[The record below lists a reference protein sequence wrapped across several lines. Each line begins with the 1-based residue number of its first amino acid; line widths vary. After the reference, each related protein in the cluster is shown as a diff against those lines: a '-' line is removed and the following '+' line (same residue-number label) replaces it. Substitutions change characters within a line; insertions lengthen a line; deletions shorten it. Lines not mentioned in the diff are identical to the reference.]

1 MHQDS
6 ESSFRFNL
14 RAPGVRALHPYLCL
28 HLRGYLYLFLVL
40 AICCSYLRL
49 QVHLHVYTQRYIT
62 YVKSI
67 CNVLCMH
74 MPPICAAH
82 RIYIYTHTYI
92 CVCAYI
98 QFRMCTC
105 VYIYMYIP
113 LSIYVYTYI
122 HNYMEQLC
130 VCMHICMVCVSVG
143 RQAGR

>member
-82 RIYIYTHTYI
+82 RIYIHTHTYAF
-92 CVCAYI
+92 VHTYNSACAH
-98 QFRMCTC
+98 

>member
-82 RIYIYTHTYI
+82 RIYIYTHIHMRLCIHTIPHVHMCIYI
-92 CVCAYI
+92 CTYLSLYMCIHIYTTIWNSYAYA
-98 QFRMCTC
+98 C
-105 VYIYMYIP
+105 
-113 LSIYVYTYI
+113 IYVWY
-122 HNYMEQLC
+122 
-130 VCMHICMVCVSVG
+130 VCL
-143 RQAGR
+143 